1 MERGIF
7 STESNKAVIKSA
19 VLSYIMM
26 MTSLK
31 LQLWN
36 YLSLISCMHVI
47 IYKHYFSGLI
57 WKISYGLSN

>member
-31 LQLWN
+31 LQL
-36 YLSLISCMHVI
+36 
-47 IYKHYFSGLI
+47 
-57 WKISYGLSN
+57 